1 MEQLLTVRQL
11 YKDTAAYAD
20 KAVTF
25 SGWVRNLRASKAFGF
40 IMISDGTFFTPV
52 QVVYHDTLENFAA
65 ISKLNIGAA
74 LIVTGK
80 LVLTPDA
87 KQPFE
92 IQAERVTIEG
102 PSTPDFPVQPKRH
115 TMEYLRTIPH
125 LRPRTNTFQAV
136 FRVRSLA
143 AYAIHRFFQERGFV
157 YVHTPHHHRQRL
169 RGRRRDVP
177 GHHAGRRTTRPR
189 TEDGEV
195 DYSQG
200 LLRQAHQPD
209 RLRPAQ
215 RRDLRHGLPQHLHLR
230 PDLPRRKLQHAPAT
244 PPNSG

>member
-1 MEQLLTVRQL
+1 MTFMEHLPTVRQL

-92 IQAERVTIEG
+92 IQAERVAIEG

-143 AYAIHRFFQERGFV
+143 AYAIHRFFQERNFI
-157 YVHTPHHHRQRL
+157 YVHTPHHHRLRL
-169 RGRRRDVP
+169 RGRWRDVP
-177 GHHAGRRTTRPR
+177 GHDAGCRQTRPGPR
-189 TEDGEV
+189 TALWTTARTF
-195 DYSQG
+195 S
-200 LLRQAHQPD
+200 AS
-209 RLRPAQ
+209 
-215 RRDLRHGLPQHLHLR
+215 
-230 PDLPRRKLQHAPAT
+230 PRT
-244 PPNSG
+244 